1 MLSPGTRI
9 GPARI
14 LRHLGENLFGDA
26 YEVIGEA
33 GKGKGDHFLVK
44 VLPRE
49 LLEDPGFS
57 DHFLRECQV
66 VEQLDQDGI
75 SALESY
81 GVTKWKHWLR
91 YAWEPGL
98 ELAAPTETTEERDN
112 PPEFRRASTLAE
124 FMDARTEPLLEEEV
138 LSILT
143 SILLS
148 LRSAH
153 AVGLMHG
160 NLKPSNVL
168 LGMTDTGSIDARL
181 TEFSLSRLTGEEWF
195 RARWKTAEDVNPSD
209 ELSEAM
215 ISSRA
220 TFLHR
225 SPEEL
230 AGGVGEEQGDLFS
243 VGLLARR
250 ILTGCSP
257 EDIRSPELDEN
268 LALAWAEWMAKATAK
283 KPENRFPDAGCAIVA
298 LPGIGDVTRFGL
310 SSDDEPDEQSL
321 IDAGEL
327 RLQREIEWEAAEK
340 ARSLKAKRGIT
351 GLLAGVF
358 LVCYLV
364 SSIYCWLYPKPWTE
378 YKHATALD
386 SFQLGVGLWSGK
398 AWGVTP
404 RIYDPFKK
412 GGQDVPGK
420 WKLDDGYFQLRFRK
434 YKFVGPNDNGKKRW
448 QSMGTDSTSSEDY
461 FVWTDFLRY
470 DRGLDALMFE
480 KRIGDKGETY
490 LPVTD
495 KNGEI
500 RFVFESR
507 LGNPANGFKKTELRF
522 DREEKGESHWTL
534 FFGIGFLAASLL
546 YRFERIPLLSKSRKS
561 DSTQPQV

>member
-1 MLSPGTRI
+1 MLFPGTRI

-14 LRHLGENLFGDA
+14 LRHLGENLFGDS
-26 YEVIGEA
+26 YEVVGEA

-66 VEQLDQDGI
+66 IEQLDQDGI

-98 ELAAPTETTEERDN
+98 ELAAATENTEETDG
-112 PPEFRRASTLAE
+112 PPKFRRASSLWE
-124 FMDARTEPLLEEEV
+124 YMDARTEPLLEEEV
-138 LSILT
+138 LVVLT
-143 SILLS
+143 SILLA

-168 LGMTDTGSIDARL
+168 LGMTDSGSIDARL

-195 RARWKTAEDVNPSD
+195 RARWKAAEDANPSE

-215 ISSRA
+215 IASRA

-243 VGLLARR
+243 IGLVARR
-250 ILTGCSP
+250 MLTGCSP
-257 EDIRSPELDEN
+257 EKVRSPELDEN
-268 LALAWAEWMAKATAK
+268 LPLAWAEWMAKATAK
-283 KPENRFPDAGCAIVA
+283 KPEDRFPDVGRAIVA
-298 LPGIGDVTRFGL
+298 LPGIGDITRFGL
-310 SSDDEPDEQSL
+310 SSDEEPDEQSL
-321 IDAGEL
+321 IDAEQL
-327 RLQREIEWEAAEK
+327 RLQREIEWEAVEK

-358 LVCYLV
+358 LACYLV
-364 SSIYCWLYPKPWTE
+364 SSIHALLYPKPWVE

-404 RIYDPFKK
+404 KIYDPFKK
-412 GGQDVPGK
+412 GGQDVPGE
-420 WKLDDGYFQLRFRK
+420 WTLDDGHFQLRFRK
-434 YKFVGPNDNGKKRW
+434 FKLVGPNGNGKKRW
-448 QSMGTDSTSSEDY
+448 QSMGTDSTSSDAY
-461 FVWTDFLRY
+461 FVWTDVLSY
-470 DRGLDALMFE
+470 DRDSDALMFV

-490 LPVTD
+490 IPVAD
-495 KNGEI
+495 KNGDI
-500 RFVFESR
+500 RFVLESR
-507 LGNPANGFKKTELRF
+507 LGNPANGFKKAELRF
-522 DREEKGESHWTL
+522 DPEKSGESHWTL
-534 FFGIGFLAASLL
+534 FFGLGFLAASLL
-546 YRFERIPLLSKSRKS
+546 YRFEQIPLLSRSKKS
-561 DSTQPQV
+561 DSTQA

>member
-33 GKGKGDHFLVK
+33 GKGKGDRFFVK

-98 ELAAPTETTEERDN
+98 ELAAATEATEGTN
-112 PPEFRRASTLAE
+112 GPPEFCQASSLSE
-124 FMDARTEPLLEEEV
+124 YMDARTEPLLEDEV
-138 LSILT
+138 LDILT
-143 SILLS
+143 SILLA

-168 LGMTDTGSIDARL
+168 LRITDTGSIDARL

-195 RARWKTAEDVNPSD
+195 RARWKAAEDANLSE
-209 ELSEAM
+209 ELSEVM
-215 ISSRA
+215 IASRA

-230 AGGVGEEQGDLFS
+230 AGGICDELGDIFS
-243 VGLLARR
+243 IGLLARQM
-250 ILTGCSP
+250 LTGCSP
-257 EDIRSPELDEN
+257 ENIQNPESDAN
-268 LALAWAEWMAKATAK
+268 LSQAWAEWISTATAK
-283 KPENRFPDAGCAIVA
+283 NPEERFQDAGSAIVA

-310 SSDDEPDEQSL
+310 SSNQEPDAQSL
-321 IDAGEL
+321 VDAEEL
-327 RLQREIEWEAAEK
+327 RLQREYEWEAAEK
-340 ARSLKAKRGIT
+340 ARSVKAKRGIT

-364 SSIYCWLYPKPWTE
+364 SSIYDWLYPKPWVE

-404 RIYDPFKK
+404 KIYDPFKK

-420 WKLDDGYFQLRFRK
+420 WTFDDGYFQLRFRK
-434 YKFVGPNDNGKKRW
+434 YKFVGPNDGGKKRW
-448 QSMGTDSTSSEDY
+448 QSMGTDTTSSEDY

-470 DRGLDALMFE
+470 DRDLDALMFE

-495 KNGEI
+495 KKGDI

-507 LGNPANGFKKTELRF
+507 LSNPANGFKKTELRF
-522 DREEKGESHWTL
+522 DREKSGESHWTL
-534 FFGIGFLAASLL
+534 FFGLGFLAASLL
-546 YRFERIPLLSKSRKS
+546 YRFERIPLLIKSKKS
-561 DSTQPQV
+561 DSTQS

>member
-26 YEVIGEA
+26 YEVVGEA
-33 GKGKGDHFLVK
+33 GEGKGDHFLVK

-57 DHFLRECQV
+57 DHFSRECQV

-75 SALESY
+75 SALDSY

-98 ELAAPTETTEERDN
+98 ELAAATETVEETDG
-112 PPEFRRASTLAE
+112 PPEFRRASSLSE
-124 FMDARTEPLLEEEV
+124 YMDARAEPLLEEEV
-138 LSILT
+138 LAILT
-143 SILLS
+143 SILLA

-168 LGMTDTGSIDARL
+168 LGMTDAGSIDARL

-195 RARWKTAEDVNPSD
+195 RARWKAAEDANPSE
-209 ELSEAM
+209 ELPETM
-215 ISSRA
+215 IASRA

-243 VGLLARR
+243 IGLMARR
-250 ILTGCSP
+250 MLTGCSP
-257 EDIRSPELDEN
+257 EEIRSPESDKN
-268 LALAWAEWMAKATAK
+268 LPLAWAEWMAKATAK
-283 KPENRFPDAGCAIVA
+283 KPEDRFPDAGRAIVA

-310 SSDDEPDEQSL
+310 SSDEEPDEQSL
-321 IDAGEL
+321 IDADEL

-340 ARSLKAKRGIT
+340 ARSLKAKQGIT
-351 GLLAGVF
+351 GLLAGIF

-364 SSIYCWLYPKPWTE
+364 SSIYGWLYPKPWVE

-404 RIYDPFKK
+404 KIYDPFKK
-412 GGQDVPGK
+412 GGQDVPGE
-420 WKLDDGYFQLRFRK
+420 WTFDDGHFQLRFRK
-434 YKFVGPNDNGKKRW
+434 YKFVGPSYNGKKRW
-448 QSMGTDSTSSEDY
+448 QSMGTDSSSSEDY
-461 FVWTDFLRY
+461 FIWTDFLSY
-470 DRGLDALMFE
+470 DRDSDALMFV

-490 LPVTD
+490 LPIID
-495 KNGEI
+495 KHEDI

-507 LGNPANGFKKTELRF
+507 LRNPANGFKKTELRF
-522 DREEKGESHWTL
+522 DREKNGELHWTL
-534 FFGIGFLAASLL
+534 FFGLGFLAASLL
-546 YRFERIPLLSKSRKS
+546 YRFERIPLLGRSKKS
-561 DSTQPQV
+561 DSTQA

>member
-26 YEVIGEA
+26 YEVVGEA

-98 ELAAPTETTEERDN
+98 ELAAATENTEETDG
-112 PPEFRRASTLAE
+112 PPKFRRASSLWE
-124 FMDARTEPLLEEEV
+124 YMDARTEPLLEEEV
-138 LSILT
+138 LVVLT
-143 SILLS
+143 SILLA

-168 LGMTDTGSIDARL
+168 LGMTDSGSIDARL

-195 RARWKTAEDVNPSD
+195 RARWKAAEDANPSE

-215 ISSRA
+215 IASRA

-243 VGLLARR
+243 IGLVARR
-250 ILTGCSP
+250 MLTGCSP
-257 EDIRSPELDEN
+257 EKVRSPELDEN
-268 LALAWAEWMAKATAK
+268 LPLAWAEWMAKATAK
-283 KPENRFPDAGCAIVA
+283 KPEDRFPDVGRAIVA
-298 LPGIGDVTRFGL
+298 LPGIGDITRFGL
-310 SSDDEPDEQSL
+310 SSDEEPDEQSL
-321 IDAGEL
+321 IDAEQL
-327 RLQREIEWEAAEK
+327 RLQREIEWEAVEK

-351 GLLAGVF
+351 GLLAGIF

-364 SSIYCWLYPKPWTE
+364 SSIYGWLYPKPWVE

-404 RIYDPFKK
+404 KIYDPFKK
-412 GGQDVPGK
+412 GGQDVPGE
-420 WKLDDGYFQLRFRK
+420 WTFDDGHFQLRFRK

-448 QSMGTDSTSSEDY
+448 QSMGTDSNSAEDY
-461 FVWTDFLRY
+461 FIWTDFLSY
-470 DRGLDALMFE
+470 DRDSDALMFV

-490 LPVTD
+490 LPIID
-495 KNGEI
+495 KHEDI

-507 LGNPANGFKKTELRF
+507 LRNPANGFKKTELLF
-522 DREEKGESHWTL
+522 DREKSRESHWTL
-534 FFGIGFLAASLL
+534 FFGLGFLAASLL
-546 YRFERIPLLSKSRKS
+546 YRFERIPLLGRSKKS
-561 DSTQPQV
+561 DSTQA